1 MVTTWP
7 SQDPRLRFAALV
19 ESERVINISVGVMM
33 ERSDVSEDEARARLC
48 ESGRRTGSKGSDVAK
63 QYIET
68 GTL

>member
-1 MVTTWP
+1 MVLPFP
-7 SQDPRLRFAALV
+7 SQDPRYAFAALV

-33 ERSDVSEDEARARLC
+33 ERSDVSEDEAHTRLSAAVRR
-48 ESGRRTGSKGSDVAK
+48 SGCKRSAVAK